1 MGLSLT
7 QPTMEIGD
15 IEGQDIEGQDIEGQ
29 DIEANR

>member
-15 IEGQDIEGQDIEGQ
+15 IEGQDIEGQDIE
-29 DIEANR
+29 ANR